1 MDEVRARSEADDMA
15 ERLARPELWPP
26 EQYEGVKR
34 WVNEVVDTM
43 AEADT
48 AELRA
53 ALLGL
58 REVAIHSINMYE
70 EQRSGFD
77 PFGY

>member
-1 MDEVRARSEADDMA
+1 MA
-15 ERLARPELWPP
+15 ET
-26 EQYEGVKR
+26 
-34 WVNEVVDTM
+34 DS
-43 AEADT
+43 

-58 REVAIHSINMYE
+58 REVAIHSVNLYE

-77 PFGY
+77 PFG

>member
-1 MDEVRARSEADDMA
+1 MDEVRRTSDADDMA
-15 ERLARPELWPP
+15 ERLARPELWSPK
-26 EQYEGVKR
+26 QYEGVKR

-43 AEADT
+43 AETDS

-58 REVAIHSINMYE
+58 REVAIHSVSLYE
-70 EQRSGFD
+70 EQRAGFD

>member
-1 MDEVRARSEADDMA
+1 MDDVRTPDADDMA
-15 ERLARPELWPP
+15 ERLARPELWSPQ
-26 EQYEGVKR
+26 QYEGVKR

-43 AEADT
+43 EHADS

-58 REVAIHSINMYE
+58 REVAIHSISMYE
-70 EQRSGFD
+70 QQRSGFD
-77 PFGY
+77 PFA

>member
-1 MDEVRARSEADDMA
+1 VQGTSDADDMA
-15 ERLARPELWPP
+15 ERLARPELWSPK
-26 EQYEGVKR
+26 QYEGVKR

-43 AEADT
+43 AEADS

-58 REVAIHSINMYE
+58 REVAIQSINMYE
-70 EQRSGFD
+70 KQRSGFD
-77 PFGY
+77 PFGRY